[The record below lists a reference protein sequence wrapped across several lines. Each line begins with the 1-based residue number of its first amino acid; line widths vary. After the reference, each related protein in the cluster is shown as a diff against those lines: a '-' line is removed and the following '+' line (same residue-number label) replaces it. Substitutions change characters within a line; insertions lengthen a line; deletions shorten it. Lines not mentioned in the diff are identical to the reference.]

1 MMARYPAF
9 LKREPLIWGISLSDI
24 FKLTSFM
31 FVGSIFNV
39 SQEVILISIAS
50 IYCFLVIVRKLFP
63 RRHLEFCTSKKER
76 LPLYLEITNSKKKLT

>member
-39 SQEVILISIAS
+39 SQEVILITISLV
-50 IYCFLVIVRKLFP
+50 YGVLVIVRKIFP
-63 RRHLEFCTSKKER
+63 KRHLEFYTNKKER
-76 LPLYLEITNSKKKLT
+76 LPLYLEITNSKKKIT